1 MRRTPNKKHFVFVF
15 QLLALLLF
23 LTTPLLYGQQ
33 NLDIR
38 ISHEGLKCVRSDE
51 HVVLQANII
60 SSEELIAVTAYFRS
74 DLYDE
79 YYYVKMRETE
89 GTYRGTL
96 PKPSAETGKI
106 HYYILAMDSP
116 FNSVRTQEH
125 TPEVVLDED
134 NCQEDNPIQPI
145 YVNSPSIEIGST
157 VANNLPPPG
166 FLSDGILSGS
176 KMLLEGLITGGTG
189 AAAAAIFF
197 AGGEGNLEQTSVAST
212 IDDTPFTTPP
222 PTSTTNN
229 AMVKACFETDPSPPV
244 IYIGESIRFDASC
257 TTPGR
262 EQIQSYTWNFNDE
275 RGGRE
280 GRVINRTYQKAGVF
294 PAELTV
300 TTTGNKNDK
309 TVKDVQVTERPTTPS
324 EPSNTADL
332 QIVSLSAPSNT
343 NVEQNT
349 SYTIFFSNN
358 GPADESS
365 ATITITFTA
374 STNGSIQYIS
384 GGLGCTIP
392 LTTGSSINITCTN
405 SMPASSS
412 NSHTLTVV
420 YLEEDIYSINATIS
434 NETTTDPVPGNN
446 SAAATTTAALLPLR
460 TLKSTKQFDVISHI
474 DSSTLVNGTLEFN
487 ATTNHTTI
495 SGHPKRYVFP
505 AKRGTNVVEAYFSS
519 ADFASGSW
527 SFELRDSTYFEP
539 GSVVVESGNII
550 LVNANRIVM
559 QLSGRPERFRFRF
572 RVIDRG
578 R

>member
-1 MRRTPNKKHFVFVF
+1 ML
-15 QLLALLLF
+15 QLLVALLF

-33 NLDIR
+33 NRGLR
-38 ISHEGLKCVRSDE
+38 IGHEGLKCVRSDE
-51 HVVLQANII
+51 HVVLQATIT

-79 YYYVKMRETE
+79 YYYVKMQETE

-96 PKPSAETGKI
+96 PKPNPETGTI

-116 FNSVRTQEH
+116 FNSVRTKEH
-125 TPEVVLDED
+125 APKVVLDED

-157 VANNLPPPG
+157 VASNLPPPG
-166 FLSDGILSGS
+166 FLSDGILSKS
-176 KMLLEGLITGGTG
+176 KTLLEGLITGGTG

-197 AGGEGNLEQTSVAST
+197 AGGEGNLEQTSVLST

-222 PTSTTNN
+222 PISTTDN
-229 AMVKACFETDPSPPV
+229 AIVTACFETDPSPPV

-257 TTPGR
+257 TTPAR
-262 EQIQSYTWNFNDE
+262 EQIQAYTWNFNDE

-300 TTTGNKNDK
+300 TTIDNKNG
-309 TVKDVQVTERPTTPS
+309 TTIKDVRVTERPTTPS

-332 QIVSLSAPSNT
+332 QIVSISAPPTT
-343 NVEQNT
+343 NIEQNT
-349 SYTIFFSNN
+349 SYTVFFSNN

-384 GGLGCTIP
+384 GGSGCTVP
-392 LTTGSSINITCTN
+392 LTTGSSINITCSN

-420 YLEEDIYSINATIS
+420 YLEEDIYSINAIIS

-446 SAAATTTAALLPLR
+446 SATATTTAALLPLR
-460 TLKSTKQFDVISHI
+460 NLKSTKQFDVISHI
-474 DSSTLVNGTLEFN
+474 DSSNIVNGTLEFN
-487 ATTNHTTI
+487 GTTNHTTI
-495 SGHPKRYVFP
+495 SGHPKRYAFP
-505 AKRGTNVVEAYFSS
+505 AKQGTNVVEAYFSS
-519 ADFASGSW
+519 SDFAAGSW
-527 SFELRDSTYFEP
+527 SFGLGDSTYFEP

-550 LVNANRIVM
+550 SVNSNRIVI

-572 RVIDRG
+572 RIIDRG